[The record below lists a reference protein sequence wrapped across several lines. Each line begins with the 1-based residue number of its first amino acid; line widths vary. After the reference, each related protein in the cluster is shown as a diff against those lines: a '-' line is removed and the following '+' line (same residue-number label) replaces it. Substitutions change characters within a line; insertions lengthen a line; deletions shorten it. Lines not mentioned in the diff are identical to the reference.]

1 MLTIGPYRFTDTDAS
16 RTFSNLGMWW
26 HHLTDGIDASSVD
39 PIHRAL
45 VDELTAR
52 IGTPPVAGTPSIE
65 SPESIERLGR
75 QAAEH
80 FDRLGY
86 SVDAATTLAHVWDS
100 VRSAMATLRRSG
112 VLPASGTGTVARI
125 NVSDGGVPKRPVTR
139 VEVNHRGIVGD
150 RQKSRQ
156 HHGRPW
162 QALSL
167 WSTEVIDAFAA
178 QGHPLRAGAAGEN
191 LTLTGLDWSNV
202 RPGMLLRIGSVLAE
216 TTSWAIP
223 CRHNAQ
229 WFTDGDFRKMSHER
243 GAVSRLYATVL
254 EPGTITAG
262 DSVTVQSEASLHG

>member
-1 MLTIGPYRFTDTDAS
+1 VLNLGPYRFTNTDAS
-16 RTFSNLGMWW
+16 KTLSNLGMWW
-26 HHLTDGIDASSVD
+26 GHLTADVDASSID
-39 PIHRAL
+39 PVCRAL
-45 VDELTAR
+45 IDELAR
-52 IGTPPVAGTPSIE
+52 RVGAQPDHSNAPSE
-65 SPESIERLGR
+65 SLDRLGR
-75 QAAEH
+75 LAAEH

-86 SVDAATTLAHVWDS
+86 SVEAAATLEFAWNS
-100 VRSAMATLRRSG
+100 MRLAMATLRKIG
-112 VLPASGTGTVARI
+112 VLPTSGTGTVAQI
-125 NVSDGGVPKRPVTR
+125 NVSDGGVPKQPVTR
-139 VEVNHRGIVGD
+139 VEVNHQGIVGD

-191 LTLTGLDWSNV
+191 LTLGGLDWVAV

-229 WFTDGDFRKMSHER
+229 WFADGDFRKMSHER
-243 GAVSRLYATVL
+243 GPVSRLYATVL
-254 EPGTITAG
+254 EPGSITAG
-262 DSVTVQSEASLHG
+262 DEVSVQTDASLRG